1 MKYSQNKI
9 SECAEWVRQNGLME
23 YGGATVKDY
32 CDAMGINQDTHY
44 EWLKKTEYSDAI
56 KRAQADYK
64 DTLEVSLVDSLVR
77 KARGY
82 DMEEKKTEYVNVD
95 GQKKIKR
102 QTTTTKH
109 FQPDTGAA
117 IFLLTNVA
125 PDRWKNK
132 INQEHSGEVASGLTI
147 IVKDE
152 EEKELIKSIENL

>member
-1 MKYSQNKI
+1 MKYSPTKI
-9 SECAEWVRQNGLME
+9 RECAEWVRQNGLME
-23 YGGATVKDY
+23 HGGATVKEY

-64 DTLEVSLVDSLVR
+64 DSLEETLVDSLVR

-82 DMEEKKTEYVNVD
+82 DTEEKKTEYVNVD
-95 GQKKIKR
+95 GMKKIKR

-117 IFLLTNVA
+117 IFLLTNIA
-125 PDRWKNK
+125 PERWKNK

-147 IVKDE
+147 VVKDE

>member
-1 MKYSQNKI
+1 MKYSPNKI
-9 SECAEWVRQNGLME
+9 RECAEWVRQNGLME

-32 CDAMGINQDTHY
+32 CDAMGIHPDTHY
-44 EWLKKTEYSDAI
+44 EWLQKTDYSDAI
-56 KRAQADYK
+56 KRAQADYR

-95 GQKKIKR
+95 GQKRIKR

>member
-1 MKYSQNKI
+1 MKYSPNKI
-9 SECAEWVRQNGLME
+9 RECAEWVRQNGLME

-32 CDAMGINQDTHY
+32 CDAMGIHPDTHY
-44 EWLKKTEYSDAI
+44 EWLQKTDYSDAI
-56 KRAQADYK
+56 KRAQAEFK

-82 DMEEKKTEYVNVD
+82 DMEEKKTEFVNVG
-95 GQKKIKR
+95 GQKQIKR